1 MANKRKGFTISKE
14 LEKAQAIAVLL
25 KVCFAVY
32 WSSLAG
38 LVKLQTKRH
47 NTSNS
52 RKEKLIGSL
61 YPGEGGLKMEGI
73 FFRLWVDRPISGG
86 YGVVVGGEGW

>member
-1 MANKRKGFTISKE
+1 MFIFLRGLRTANKRKGFTISKE
-14 LEKAQAIAVLL
+14 LEKAKAIAVLL

-61 YPGEGGLKMEGI
+61 YPGEGGLKIEGI
-73 FFRLWVDRPISGG
+73 FFV
-86 YGVVVGGEGW
+86 YG